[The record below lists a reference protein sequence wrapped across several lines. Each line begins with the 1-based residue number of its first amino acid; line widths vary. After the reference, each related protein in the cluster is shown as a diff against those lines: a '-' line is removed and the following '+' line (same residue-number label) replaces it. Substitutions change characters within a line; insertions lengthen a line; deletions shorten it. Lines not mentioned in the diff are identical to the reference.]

1 MKKGCSYSPRI
12 RLLFTLIWRIL
23 AACALFLL
31 FCWMKKISL
40 QAMSNNPLRHNVA
53 GFWSV
58 EKLLRA
64 VFVLSFLM
72 YFSLAGVFTLYDAPY
87 RIRYLSATTGKASLL
102 QRCRTILRGYEFWV
116 EAIVLSLWVL
126 LAASDIF
133 FFDLTSGFFADRPF
147 FEAHLLTVAI
157 MLPSLLVLTF
167 FAHLSI
173 LGWWTQ
179 KREMPASGTRAKIL
193 AFLKQL
199 LITCILYPLAAIAT
213 ALLYPMLDTFGKVI
227 HLHPLLF
234 MVPLCGVIAGILTYR
249 YIRAIVAR
257 RRFFRKLARICRE
270 ERYELSKF
278 SHPYSSVFSPKDGE
292 TFRLFT
298 AQGRYACKLL
308 CSVRRKTPLYL
319 DEEGNA
325 SFEISY
331 GLFGLDLVPDTV
343 SARYTFDTT
352 DKKLLIVLPAVN
364 HIYITDGKAKRRLES
379 GDCVMGYMLYN
390 GEGILN
396 ALTRKGL

>member
-1 MKKGCSYSPRI
+1 
-12 RLLFTLIWRIL
+12 
-23 AACALFLL
+23 
-31 FCWMKKISL
+31 
-40 QAMSNNPLRHNVA
+40 
-53 GFWSV
+53 
-58 EKLLRA
+58 
-64 VFVLSFLM
+64 
-72 YFSLAGVFTLYDAPY
+72 
-87 RIRYLSATTGKASLL
+87 
-102 QRCRTILRGYEFWV
+102 
-116 EAIVLSLWVL
+116 
-126 LAASDIF
+126 
-133 FFDLTSGFFADRPF
+133 
-147 FEAHLLTVAI
+147 
-157 MLPSLLVLTF
+157 
-167 FAHLSI
+167 
-173 LGWWTQ
+173 
-179 KREMPASGTRAKIL
+179 
-193 AFLKQL
+193 
-199 LITCILYPLAAIAT
+199 
-213 ALLYPMLDTFGKVI
+213 MLDTFGKVI

-257 RRFFRKLARICRE
+257 RRFFRKLAQICRE

-331 GLFGLDLVPDTV
+331 GLFGLDFVTDTV

-379 GDCVMGYMLYN
+379 GDCVMGYLLYN
-390 GEGILN
+390 GEDILN